1 MLPEIQIAIQAI
13 KHGTE
18 IVKGVAAAEKA
29 LSEADLKLRLG
40 DLTGLL
46 LDARTAVTD
55 ANDRLAEK
63 DAEISR
69 LREALRNKEEV
80 AKERDAYYAK
90 DSSGRPIGAPYCMKC
105 FEVEHR
111 LVHLIRP
118 GRADVKAVCP
128 HCKNQYDR
136 RQAPT
141 IRPDGGEE

>member
-18 IVKGVAAAEKA
+18 IIKGVAAADRA
-29 LSEADLKLRLG
+29 LGEADLKLRLSE
-40 DLTGLL
+40 LTGLL
-46 LDARTAVTD
+46 LDVRTAVTD

-69 LREALRNKEEV
+69 LREALRNKDDV
-80 AKERDAYYAK
+80 AKQRDAYYVK
-90 DSSGRPIGAPYCMKC
+90 DSSGQPMGAPYCMKC
-105 FEVEHR
+105 FEVDHR
-111 LVHLIRP
+111 LIHLIRP

-141 IRPDGGEE
+141 IRPDGREE